1 MQIMTSGARRE
12 MLNLERWIVEHNPGE
27 LNHERWAGKQ
37 KRGQV
42 HFLRGGRC
50 AG

>member
-27 LNHERWAGKQ
+27 LNHERWAGK
-37 KRGQV
+37 K
-42 HFLRGGRC
+42 
-50 AG
+50 AGDVP